1 MSRIYN
7 IDFDLP
13 SSEVLPAADDDSEPE
28 FHTSCDEAVDGRSLS
43 LQFDLEDFW
52 TPLRWQSAEP
62 PVKILN
68 GSGKKAPSSASVD
81 LIGLFDP
88 PTGQQEDRSNLCKDT
103 VEMWFPRHPLTQQ
116 MPMPV
121 EPPLSLPVSI
131 TSCRRAPLPRLDESL
146 IPVICPY
153 DGQRYSLL
161 GNQDLGLDLDVLS
174 PLRGNKGLD
183 ITSFHRIIEETL
195 TSSSSS
201 MWRGVNPVY
210 RVMTSLKFLID
221 GVASCIAP
229 EEVRLCKSPTIVKR
243 RIAQA
248 ARVEGLDDADG
259 CATNATKKRKTLDAA
274 SSLDHRDHPETP
286 VCTWMDDDSDTCTGH
301 SSCYPSSL
309 LEANTQPRYF
319 DYEDTMTG
327 IPYTSLADEIGEMH
341 PLISE
346 VSSSSSSSGIF
357 DSDIEA
363 ALEEPPCSTLVPYH
377 VPPVPIGGWAM
388 DYLPLTVPRMISR
401 ATGSSLSTSSS
412 SDDSSTIAVP
422 SEDETPLTVDDEII
436 SDMSIESE
444 ESLYIAESTDT
455 DDPDASLECMTEVS
469 ECASSFTEAPREPL
483 KLTPIAGRIEIG
495 SSSGN
500 SGGYAAQRNRQDLLK
515 SMAVWL
521 SEMALERERQAMAV
535 CDRPKPPPAESC
547 TQIQLYRGA
556 QVDMPA
562 ELRYRG
568 VGVEIGFQ
576 SSACNE
582 FIPAFC
588 MENILTLPDSQRLA
602 NGTGL
607 PVLGCTD
614 LEIFEPRRLAIPAPL
629 GYGDDEL
636 DMEDLDC
643 DTEQSEFDDE
653 WSIIGDDAFY
663 SEVDSS
669 FVLLG

>member
-13 SSEVLPAADDDSEPE
+13 PSEVLPAADDDSEPE
-28 FHTSCDEAVDGRSLS
+28 SHTSCDEAVDGRSPS
-43 LQFDLEDFW
+43 LRFDLEDFW

-68 GSGKKAPSSASVD
+68 GSGKKAPSSASID

-88 PTGQQEDRSNLCKDT
+88 PTGQQEDRFGLSLLSRGQHSVPIRSNLCKDT

-116 MPMPV
+116 MSMPV

-131 TSCRRAPLPRLDESL
+131 TSCRRASLPRLDESL

-153 DGQRYSLL
+153 DGQRYSLV
-161 GNQDLGLDLDVLS
+161 GNQDLGLELDVLP
-174 PLRGNKGLD
+174 PLRANKGLD
-183 ITSFHRIIEETL
+183 IASFHRIIEETL

-229 EEVRLCKSPTIVKR
+229 EEVNLCKSPTIVKR

-248 ARVEGLDDADG
+248 ARVEGLDDADA
-259 CATNATKKRKTLDAA
+259 CATNATKKRKTLDVA
-274 SSLDHRDHPETP
+274 SSLDHHDHPETP
-286 VCTWMDDDSDTCTGH
+286 VCTSMDDDSDTCTGH
-301 SSCYPSSL
+301 PSCYRSSL
-309 LEANTQPRYF
+309 MEANTQPRYF

-327 IPYTSLADEIGEMH
+327 IPYTSLADEIEEMH
-341 PLISE
+341 PL
-346 VSSSSSSSGIF
+346 
-357 DSDIEA
+357 
-363 ALEEPPCSTLVPYH
+363 

-422 SEDETPLTVDDEII
+422 SEDETPLTVDVEII
-436 SDMSIESE
+436 FDMSIESE

-500 SGGYAAQRNRQDLLK
+500 SGGYAAQRNRQDLLR
-515 SMAVWL
+515 SMAAWL

-535 CDRPKPPPAESC
+535 CDRPKPPSAESC

-556 QVDMPA
+556 QVDTP

-582 FIPAFC
+582 LIAAFC
-588 MENILTLPDSQRLA
+588 MENILTLPDSERLA

-607 PVLGCTD
+607 PVLDCTD

-653 WSIIGDDAFY
+653 WSIIGDDALY
-663 SEVDSS
+663 PEVDS

>member
-1 MSRIYN
+1 
-7 IDFDLP
+7 
-13 SSEVLPAADDDSEPE
+13 
-28 FHTSCDEAVDGRSLS
+28 
-43 LQFDLEDFW
+43 
-52 TPLRWQSAEP
+52 
-62 PVKILN
+62 
-68 GSGKKAPSSASVD
+68 
-81 LIGLFDP
+81 
-88 PTGQQEDRSNLCKDT
+88 
-103 VEMWFPRHPLTQQ
+103 
-116 MPMPV
+116 
-121 EPPLSLPVSI
+121 
-131 TSCRRAPLPRLDESL
+131 
-146 IPVICPY
+146 
-153 DGQRYSLL
+153 
-161 GNQDLGLDLDVLS
+161 
-174 PLRGNKGLD
+174 
-183 ITSFHRIIEETL
+183 
-195 TSSSSS
+195 
-201 MWRGVNPVY
+201 
-210 RVMTSLKFLID
+210 
-221 GVASCIAP
+221 
-229 EEVRLCKSPTIVKR
+229 
-243 RIAQA
+243 
-248 ARVEGLDDADG
+248 
-259 CATNATKKRKTLDAA
+259 
-274 SSLDHRDHPETP
+274 
-286 VCTWMDDDSDTCTGH
+286 
-301 SSCYPSSL
+301 
-309 LEANTQPRYF
+309 
-319 DYEDTMTG
+319 
-327 IPYTSLADEIGEMH
+327 
-341 PLISE
+341 
-346 VSSSSSSSGIF
+346 GIF
-357 DSDIEA
+357 DSDLEA
-363 ALEEPPCSTLVPYH
+363 ALEEPPCSTLVPYN

-469 ECASSFTEAPREPL
+469 ECVSSFTEAPREPL

-500 SGGYAAQRNRQDLLK
+500 SGGYAAQRDRQDLLK
-515 SMAVWL
+515 SMAAWL

-556 QVDMPA
+556 QVDTP

-582 FIPAFC
+582 LIPAFC
-588 MENILTLPDSQRLA
+588 MENILTLTDSERLA

-607 PVLGCTD
+607 PVLDCTD

-653 WSIIGDDAFY
+653 WSIIGDDALY
-663 SEVDSS
+663 SEVDS